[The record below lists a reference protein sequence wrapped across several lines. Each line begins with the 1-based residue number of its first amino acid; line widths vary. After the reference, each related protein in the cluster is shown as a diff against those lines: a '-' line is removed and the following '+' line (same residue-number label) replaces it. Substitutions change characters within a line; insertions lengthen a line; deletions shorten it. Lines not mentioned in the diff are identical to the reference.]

1 MQLAVWYPHPD
12 KILGRSKDGSYEP
25 ALEDSERVAVADLLQ
40 YLENVR
46 HHISSHW
53 GASLSC

>member
-1 MQLAVWYPHPD
+1 MAVWFPHPD

-46 HHISSHW
+46 HHIPSHW
-53 GASLSC
+53 GADLPC